1 MPKADLIALQIVES
15 AAKGNLMKAAALAL
29 RIDDE
34 AAAAVSKASSE
45 EALALPNQ
53 ENLRFIL
60 MRDTIAGHVGP
71 R

>member
-45 EALALPNQ
+45 EAFALPNQ